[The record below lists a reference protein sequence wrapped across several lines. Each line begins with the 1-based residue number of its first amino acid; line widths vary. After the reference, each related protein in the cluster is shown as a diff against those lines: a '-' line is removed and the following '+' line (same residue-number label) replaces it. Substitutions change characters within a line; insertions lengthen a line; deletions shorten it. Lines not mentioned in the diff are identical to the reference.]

1 MQTQEFTLYFQV
13 SDRIHRCSQQACH
26 LYRISVHTPVSLK
39 QSSLSNFTVWYCIDQ
54 MNDGQQ
60 EIKEQE
66 RTETSLL
73 RIQDI
78 EIAQVNQLGSDLR
91 WLKFSWDNLD
101 PLAN

>member
-1 MQTQEFTLYFQV
+1 
-13 SDRIHRCSQQACH
+13 
-26 LYRISVHTPVSLK
+26 
-39 QSSLSNFTVWYCIDQ
+39 